1 MSARSE
7 LVLVPKYD
15 LCFLFPGSSLMYQ
28 FLRKDVGIKFY
39 HGDRPLDKDL
49 TKIHEAI
56 KSSRTDDVIVNIFNA
71 QDKPSARL

>member
-1 MSARSE
+1 
-7 LVLVPKYD
+7 
-15 LCFLFPGSSLMYQ
+15 MYQ